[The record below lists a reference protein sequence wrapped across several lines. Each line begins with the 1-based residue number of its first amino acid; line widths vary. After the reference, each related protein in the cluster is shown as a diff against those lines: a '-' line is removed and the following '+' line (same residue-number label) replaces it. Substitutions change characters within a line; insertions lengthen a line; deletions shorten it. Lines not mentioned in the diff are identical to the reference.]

1 MNISELSLKRP
12 VLATVM
18 SLFIILFGVIGY
30 YFLGVR
36 EYPAIDPPVISVS
49 TSYVGASADII
60 ESQITEPLE
69 KVINGIPG
77 IRTITS
83 SSTVGNSNISV
94 EFNLNA
100 DLETAANDV
109 RDKVGQGVRNL
120 PQDIDA
126 PPVVTKSDANSD
138 FIIVMAV
145 QSPSKG
151 LLELSDYAEN
161 VLQNKFQTIPEVSAV
176 NIFGQ
181 KRPAMRLW
189 FDPDKM
195 SSYKVAFSDIS
206 NVLLNENVQIPSG
219 KLYGNVTELTINA
232 LGRLTTEQDFR
243 NLIIRED
250 SSGIVRLSDV
260 AKVELGPE
268 QYEQSWRLNGV
279 SAVGIAIIPQP
290 GANYINISDE
300 FNKRLEEIK
309 KSQLGGDIIFTTLID
324 NTNNI
329 RKSLTEVKQ
338 TLIIALSLVILVI
351 FFFFRS
357 WLIAL
362 RPLIDIPISLI
373 STFFI
378 MYLFGF
384 SINILTLLAIV
395 LATGLV
401 VDDGIVVTENIFRK
415 FERGMP
421 IRQAAVE
428 GSKEIFFVVLA
439 TSVTLA
445 IVFLPVVFLQ
455 GFVGSLFR
463 EFGIVLAGA
472 VLVSSFVSLTITP
485 VLNVVLSRKKAQH
498 SKFYHKTEPFFNGM
512 ETGYKRLLESFI
524 NKRWIAWLIIAGC
537 LLIIFFIGRILPS
550 EIAPIEDKGMIR
562 IQVTAPEGTSFP
574 QMTKL
579 TGKIENY
586 LIDSIPERDFV
597 FFSVPGFGGTGINS
611 STGRLGLINASERK
625 RSQSEIARDLTTKMT
640 RFNDTRIFPIEEQ
653 TIAVGLASKGA
664 LPVQFVVQNLDFD
677 KLKTYVPKFLDAAR
691 ADKTFQNVD
700 VNLKFNKPEDDLY
713 IDRIK
718 ARDLGLTVNDI
729 NDVLLSAF
737 SGRRLDYFIMNGKQY
752 QVIGQ
757 VQLNERQ
764 EPADI
769 MKLYVRNNKGVY
781 ISLATVVKIVP
792 NAIPPAL
799 FHYNRYKS
807 ATFSASLA
815 AGKTVGDG
823 VKAMQAIAAKVL
835 DNSFQT
841 SLSGPSR
848 DYSESSSNTAFA
860 FLLALML
867 IYLVLAAQFESF
879 KDPFT
884 IMLTVP
890 LAIAGALLCLWIF
903 RQTIN
908 IFSEIGM
915 IMLIG
920 LVTKNGILIV
930 EFANKKRE
938 QGLPLRQGVIEAA
951 TQRLRPILM
960 TSLATSLGALP
971 IALSLGSAS
980 TSRIPLGVVVV
991 GGILFSLI
999 LTLFVIPSVYTYI
1012 SGKHEKSKEEENVQA
1027 ETEIL

>member
-18 SLFIILFGVIGY
+18 SLFIILFGIIGY

-83 SSTVGNSNISV
+83 SSSVGNSRISV
-94 EFNLNA
+94 EFNLST

-109 RDKVGQGVRNL
+109 RDKVSQGVRNL

-151 LLELSDYAEN
+151 LMELSDYAEN

-181 KRPAMRLW
+181 KRPAMRIW

-195 SSYKVAFSDIS
+195 SSYNVAFNDIT
-206 NVLLNENVQIPSG
+206 NVLLNENVEIPAG
-219 KLYGNVTELTINA
+219 KLYGNNTELTINA
-232 LGRLTTEQDFR
+232 LGRLTTEKDFR
-243 NLIIRED
+243 DLIIRED
-250 SSGIVRLSDV
+250 SVGIVRLSDV

-268 QYEQSWRLNGV
+268 EYERTWRLNGV

-309 KSQLGGDIIFTTLID
+309 NSQQGGDIIFTTLID

-329 RKSLTEVKQ
+329 RKSLKEVKQ

-357 WLIAL
+357 WLIAI

-428 GSKEIFFVVLA
+428 GSKEIFFVVLS

-445 IVFLPVVFLQ
+445 IVFLPVVFLK

-485 VLNVVLSRKKAQH
+485 VLNVLLNRKSAQH
-498 SKFYHKTEPFFNGM
+498 SNFYHKTEPFFYNM
-512 ETGYKRLLESFI
+512 ENGYKSILERFI
-524 NKRWIAWLIIAGC
+524 NNRWIAWLIVTFC
-537 LLIIFFIGRILPS
+537 LLIILLLGRTLQS

-562 IQVTAPEGTSFP
+562 IQVTGQEGASYT
-574 QMTKL
+574 QMNKSTAQL
-579 TGKIENY
+579 ENF

-597 FFSVPGFGGTGINS
+597 FFAVPGFGSTGVNS
-611 STGRLGLINASERK
+611 ATGRLGLVSTSDRTRSQTEIASE
-625 RSQSEIARDLTTKMT
+625 LTTKMM
-640 RFNDTRIFPIEEQ
+640 RFNDVRIFPIEEQ
-653 TIAVGLASKGA
+653 TIAVGLASRGA
-664 LPVQFVVQNLDFD
+664 LPVQFVVQNLDFE
-677 KLKTYVPKFLDAAR
+677 KLRTFIPKFMDAAMN
-691 ADKTFQNVD
+691 DKTFQNVD

-718 ARDLGLTVNDI
+718 ARDLGLTVNSI
-729 NDVLLSAF
+729 NNVLLSAF
-737 SGRRLDYFIMNGKQY
+737 SGRRLDYFTMNGKQY

-757 VQLNERQ
+757 VRLKNRQ

-769 MKLYVRNNKGVY
+769 MKLYVRNNSGAY
-781 ISLATVVKIVP
+781 ISLATVLKIVP

-799 FHYNRYKS
+799 FHFNRYKA

-815 AGKTVGDG
+815 PGKTVGDG
-823 VKAMQAIAAKVL
+823 VKAMQSIAKNIL
-835 DNSFQT
+835 DNTFQT

-848 DYSESSSNTAFA
+848 DYAESSSNTAFA
-860 FLLALML
+860 FILALIL
-867 IYLVLAAQFESF
+867 IYLILSAQFESF

-890 LAIAGALLCLWIF
+890 LAIAGALISLWIF
-903 RQTIN
+903 KQTIN

-938 QGLPLRQGVIEAA
+938 QGMPIRTAVIEAA

-971 IALSLGSAS
+971 IALSLGSAA

-991 GGILFSLI
+991 GGILFSLV

-1012 SGKHEKSKEEENVQA
+1012 SGKRKINVDQVDN
-1027 ETEIL
+1027 TTK